1 MVVRDVVIFLALD
14 ACARR
19 HFSTRSSTRV
29 TPPAAMP
36 QENVMDRVKLM
47 VGMEPSAEPELQE
60 QIEDCFQLSRMERL
74 YGFAICVTAGLFCS
88 FLSSLVFLKPTKF
101 AILYSLGNILSL
113 TSTGFLMGFWS
124 QLKNMFK
131 SHRLLA
137 TLVYLAAMVATL
149 VAACYLK
156 SFALTVVCLVIQSAA
171 LTWYCLSY
179 IPGGRT
185 AVSAVFKGCFGL

>member
-1 MVVRDVVIFLALD
+1 
-14 ACARR
+14 
-19 HFSTRSSTRV
+19 
-29 TPPAAMP
+29 MP
-36 QENVMDRVKLM
+36 ENVMDRMKLM
-47 VGMEPSAEPELQE
+47 VGMEPSAEPELQD

-101 AILYSLGNILSL
+101 AILYSMGNILSL

-137 TLVYLAAMVATL
+137 TVVYLGAMVATL
-149 VAACYLK
+149 IAACYLK
-156 SFALTVVCLVIQSAA
+156 SFALTVVCLVIQAAA
-171 LTWYCLSY
+171 LAWYCLSY

-185 AVSAVFKGCFGL
+185 AVGAVCKGCFGM

>member
-1 MVVRDVVIFLALD
+1 
-14 ACARR
+14 
-19 HFSTRSSTRV
+19 
-29 TPPAAMP
+29 
-36 QENVMDRVKLM
+36 MDRVKLM

-149 VAACYLK
+149 VAACYPRA
-156 SFALTVVCLVIQSAA
+156 SRHRRVPGDSVRGAHV
-171 LTWYCLSY
+171 YCLSY